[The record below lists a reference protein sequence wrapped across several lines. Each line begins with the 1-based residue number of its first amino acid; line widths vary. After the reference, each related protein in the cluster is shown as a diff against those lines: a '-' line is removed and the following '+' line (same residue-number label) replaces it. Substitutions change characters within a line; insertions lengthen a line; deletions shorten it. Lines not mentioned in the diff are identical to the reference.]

1 MLYKVYEEI
10 KGAMIT
16 QNKDLIEPERE
27 LSSKEVT
34 FKGHKEVIPFNK
46 TLLSISCV

>member
-10 KGAMIT
+10 KGAMIIE
-16 QNKDLIEPERE
+16 NKDLTESERE

-34 FKGHKEVIPFNK
+34 FKGHQR
-46 TLLSISCV
+46 

>member
-16 QNKDLIEPERE
+16 QNKDLTESERE
-27 LSSKEVT
+27 LSSKEIT
-34 FKGHKEVIPFNK
+34 FKGHQR
-46 TLLSISCV
+46 

>member
-16 QNKDLIEPERE
+16 QNKDMIEPERE

-34 FKGHKEVIPFNK
+34 FKDH
-46 TLLSISCV
+46 